1 MFVYNISKTRGA
13 KSVEY
18 WKHIGVRGSSNSVSN
33 ICLKLIKLYLMTLN
47 YGLRGSSRFCWSR
60 IYGVFMVY
68 RVSKVYRIY
77 RVYKVYRV
85 YTVYT
90 VYTVYRVYR
99 AYRVYSL

>member
-47 YGLRGSSRFCWSR
+47 YGLRGSIRFCWSR
-60 IYGVFMVY
+60 IYRVFMVN
-68 RVSKVYRIY
+68 RVYKVYRVY

-85 YTVYT
+85 YTVY
-90 VYTVYRVYR
+90 R